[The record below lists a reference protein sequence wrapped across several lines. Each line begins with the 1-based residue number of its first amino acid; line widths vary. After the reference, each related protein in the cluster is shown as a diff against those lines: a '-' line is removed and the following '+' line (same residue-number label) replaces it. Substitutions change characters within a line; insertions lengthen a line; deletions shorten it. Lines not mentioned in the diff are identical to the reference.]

1 MLFAAVALAASQAQ
15 QDVTRLDPLQS
26 VENDGKIEVLEFL
39 ACGGG
44 HCANLEPAFA
54 GRIKKQPTGVK
65 VRRKPSPVALMG
77 IDSTV
82 TYYLLEAP
90 GQVDRLH
97 AKIFGAA
104 HVQKVV
110 PGNPS
115 ALNIWLEK
123 LASTRRNMQKYKNRF
138 RSSPKLT
145 APDRWSGN
153 TSCMSRRQWW

>member
-1 MLFAAVALAASQAQ
+1 MFAAVTLTVAQAQ
-15 QDVTRLDPLQS
+15 QDVTRPDPPQP
-26 VENDGKIEVLEFL
+26 VENDVKIEVLEFL
-39 ACGGG
+39 ACGCG
-44 HCANLEPAFA
+44 HCANLESAFA
-54 GRIKKQPTGVK
+54 GSIKKQPTDVK

-77 IDSTV
+77 IDSMV
-82 TYYLLEAP
+82 TYSSLEAP

-104 HVQKVV
+104 HIQKVV

-123 LASTRRNMQKYKNRF
+123 NGSTRRNIQKYTNRF